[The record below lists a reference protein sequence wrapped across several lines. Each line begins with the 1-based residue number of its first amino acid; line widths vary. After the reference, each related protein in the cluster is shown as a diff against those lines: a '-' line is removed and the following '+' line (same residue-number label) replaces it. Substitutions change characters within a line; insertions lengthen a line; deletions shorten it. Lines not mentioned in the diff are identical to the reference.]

1 MPVLQIHT
9 CTAVHAVA
17 CNLSG
22 CTTVCQLAFVSVIH
36 VVRYFAAVEKTMLLV
51 VMQIPISLP
60 VPGILDQITVRQSC
74 DYFPQPFGQNHLMSA
89 FCAGAANAGRSVS
102 LLTELPQAPASA
114 TARSTPSPL
123 VPPPGASALAVAPF
137 TASAAAPDAKPVQV
151 KSEAQAVTPPPA
163 SHADTDMGVKA
174 EEEQQQQTGA
184 APSLITAVT
193 QTGINPNAPPQLPSA
208 QSMLEDGHVFMPQMP
223 ADLQA
228 ELASSA
234 SSSFNGI
241 ATFGIMQQQ
250 LSSTFDGSPG
260 LAGDFA
266 ADLFS
271 SPAFAVTD
279 VVDDDSNGGVADAA
293 VASNV
298 GAGSPIINIAAFN
311 AAAGVFSSHKVHQQ
325 QHHACMQ
332 HFSPTS

>member
-1 MPVLQIHT
+1 M
-9 CTAVHAVA
+9 
-17 CNLSG
+17 
-22 CTTVCQLAFVSVIH
+22 
-36 VVRYFAAVEKTMLLV
+36 
-51 VMQIPISLP
+51 
-60 VPGILDQITVRQSC
+60 
-74 DYFPQPFGQNHLMSA
+74 
-89 FCAGAANAGRSVS
+89 
-102 LLTELPQAPASA
+102 TELPQAPASA
-114 TARSTPSPL
+114 TAGSTPSL
-123 VPPPGASALAVAPF
+123 LAPPPGASAPAVAPF

-151 KSEAQAVTPPPA
+151 KSEARAATPPPA

-184 APSLITAVT
+184 APSLISAVT
-193 QTGINPNAPPQLPSA
+193 QTGVNPTAPPQLPST

-250 LSSTFDGSPG
+250 LSSTFDGSPQ

-266 ADLFS
+266 ADMFS

-279 VVDDDSNGGVADAA
+279 VVDDESKGGVADAA

-298 GAGSPIINIAAFN
+298 GAGSPIIDIAAFN
-311 AAAGVFSSHKVHQQ
+311 AATGVISSHSAHLQQ
-325 QHHACMQ
+325 PHARMHACDASIPQ
-332 HFSPTS
+332 VQL